1 MVTDAE
7 VRDLAAHRGDPAVTS
22 VYLDVD
28 GRRRPAPADYE
39 VAFERLADDVRRRA
53 RASDDEGLSRG
64 VEADLDTMRGWLNRD
79 LDRTTTRGVA
89 MFASSDAGFFETVEL
104 PRPVRDDSGLG
115 PAPHVGQLLS
125 TLDEHER
132 FLIALVD
139 KRQLRL
145 VRVELGEPTELP
157 GIVEPDRRYVD
168 KANEVQRFEH
178 THLEAD
184 RAHYRRAADLVERAV
199 ADWPTNRLILGGPEE
214 AVAGTQAH
222 LGPAVAHKIVGRV
235 GASLDAREREIV
247 DAATEVA
254 EAAERRH
261 EAELVEELRQHA
273 AAERGGVVGLEP
285 TLAALADKRVA
296 SLLLSEGFTAPGA
309 RCPSC
314 GWLGPGVH
322 VCPTCGTTT
331 AEIEN
336 VVELAIAEALGQ
348 SATVEFCRGTELDR
362 FGRIGAVTRY

>member
-1 MVTDAE
+1 MVTETE

-22 VYLDVD
+22 IYLDVD
-28 GRRRPAPADYE
+28 GRSRPAPADYQA
-39 VAFERLADDVRRRA
+39 AFERLADDVLRRA
-53 RASDDEGLSRG
+53 RAWDDQEFCRV
-64 VEADLDTMRGWLNRD
+64 VEADLDAMRAWLRRH

-89 MFASSDAGFFETVEL
+89 LFASSGTGFFEAIEL

-115 PAPHVGQLLS
+115 PAPHVGQLLAA
-125 TLDEHER
+125 LDEHER
-132 FLIALVD
+132 FLVALSD

-157 GIVEPDRRYVD
+157 GITEPDRRYVD

-178 THLEAD
+178 THLELD
-184 RAHYRRAADLVERAV
+184 RAHYRRSADLIERAV
-199 ADWPTNRLILGGPEE
+199 AGWPTNRLVLGGTED
-214 AVAGTQAH
+214 AVAGTQAY
-222 LGPAVAHKIVGRV
+222 LGPAVAPKIVGRV
-235 GASLDAREREIV
+235 GVSLAAREREIV
-247 DAATEVA
+247 DAASEVA

-273 AAERGGVVGLEP
+273 AAERGGVVGLEL

-296 SLLLSEGFTAPGA
+296 SLLVSEGFTAPGA

-314 GWLGPGVH
+314 GWLGPAVH
-322 VCPTCGTTT
+322 VCPTCGTTNV
-331 AEIEN
+331 EIEN

>member
-1 MVTDAE
+1 MVTEAE
-7 VRDLAAHRGDPAVTS
+7 VRDLASRRGDPVVTS
-22 VYLDVD
+22 IYLDVD

-39 VAFERLADDVRRRA
+39 AAFERLAGDVLRRA
-53 RASDDEGLSRG
+53 RASDDEALSRA
-64 VEADLDTMRGWLNRD
+64 VEADVDTMRGWLNRE

-89 MFASSDAGFFETVEL
+89 LFSSRATGFFEPIEL

-145 VRVELGEPTELP
+145 LRVELGEPTELP

-184 RAHYRRAADLVERAV
+184 RAHYRRSADLIDRAV

-214 AVAGTQAH
+214 AVAGMQNY
-222 LGPAVAHKIVGRV
+222 LGPAASQKVVGRV
-235 GASLDAREREIV
+235 GVSLTARERDIV
-247 DAATEVA
+247 EVATEVA
-254 EAAERRH
+254 ENVERRR
-261 EAELVEELRQHA
+261 EVRCVEELRQHA
-273 AAERGGVVGLEP
+273 AAERGGAVGLEP

-296 SLLLSEGFTAPGA
+296 SLLVSEGFTAPGA

-314 GWLGPGVH
+314 GWLGPAVH
-322 VCPTCGTTT
+322 VCPTCGTATT
-331 AEIEN
+331 EIEN

-348 SATVEFCRGTELDR
+348 GATVEFCRGTELDR
-362 FGRIGAVTRY
+362 FGRVGAVTRY